1 MTGVGPVVRF
11 VRPAGRE
18 KTVLAVGSYNY
29 TSREQKA
36 APDQPRGVIERRGTT
51 IQET

>member
-29 TSREQKA
+29 LEQRDKKPHPISPVA
-36 APDQPRGVIERRGTT
+36 
-51 IQET
+51 